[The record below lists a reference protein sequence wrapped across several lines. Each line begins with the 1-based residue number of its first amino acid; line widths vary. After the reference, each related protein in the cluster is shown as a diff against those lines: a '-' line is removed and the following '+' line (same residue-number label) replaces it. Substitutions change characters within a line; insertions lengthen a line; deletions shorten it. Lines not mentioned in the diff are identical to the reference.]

1 MARGFALI
9 LIVET
14 NLHSYKLIADQ
25 SRFTVQAFAGG
36 LLSALG
42 HNPTFAIRKFTGT
55 LDFDT
60 EAPAKASF
68 ELTASAE
75 SLELTDSI
83 KPADRQEIE
92 TVMHRDV
99 LETATH
105 PEIVYRSTE
114 ILADRVSDNWF
125 RLRIQ
130 GDLALHGITKRHALD
145 CQLRINPERAR
156 LSGDTLLRMS
166 DFRLKK
172 ISALAG
178 TITLKEELKFSFD
191 LVAE

>member
-1 MARGFALI
+1 MP
-9 LIVET
+9 
-14 NLHSYKLIADQ
+14 SYKLIADQ

-42 HNPTFAIRKFTGT
+42 HNPTFAIRKFTGK
-55 LDFDT
+55 LEFDP
-60 EAPAKASF
+60 EAAAKESF
-68 ELTASAE
+68 ELTAAAD
-75 SLELTDSI
+75 SLELTDTI

-99 LETATH
+99 LETARY

-114 ILADRVSDNWF
+114 ITADRVSDNWF

-130 GDLALHGITKRHALD
+130 GDLAMHGITKRHPLD
-145 CQLRINPERAR
+145 CQLRISPERAR

-178 TITLKEELKFSFD
+178 TITLKEELKFSFEI
-191 LVAE
+191 VAE